1 MTAQHDTWCDVLCSS
16 AVTVSMEIYEP
27 MWTKCDSNAI
37 PPHHWGSLLIDSL
50 TGESDGAA
58 NSMSVNINQN

>member
-1 MTAQHDTWCDVLCSS
+1 MTAERDTWYDVLCSS

-27 MWTKCDSNAI
+27 VWTECDSNAI
-37 PPHHWGSLLIDSL
+37 PAHHRGSLLIDRL

-58 NSMSVNINQN
+58 NSMSVKVNQD